1 MTLSRRKL
9 LTAAGVTV
17 APPAIATRAR
27 AQGVVTPRLHHFLPA
42 VLLAKHE
49 KA

>member
-1 MTLSRRKL
+1 MTLSRRKFP
-9 LTAAGVTV
+9 TAVGVTV
-17 APPAIATRAR
+17 ASPAIATRAR
-27 AQGVVTPRLHHFLPA
+27 AQGVVTLRLHHFLPA